1 MDINAIVAQLLT
13 QPTRARQLR
22 HRLSSGFRRDTESW
36 FLKDRLHAR
45 RLRVMI
51 AHQFGVV
58 EAAHDDDEEDE
69 IELLVDMMKLLL
81 VRTRVVVVRGRCTAY
96 TRTSPCPP
104 TCPPAGR
111 RAKL

>member
-22 HRLSSGFRRDTESW
+22 LRLSSGLRRVTESW
-36 FLKDRLHAR
+36 SLKDRLHAR

-58 EAAHDDDEEDE
+58 EAAH
-69 IELLVDMMKLLL
+69 VD
-81 VRTRVVVVRGRCTAY
+81 Y
-96 TRTSPCPP
+96 E
-104 TCPPAGR
+104 
-111 RAKL
+111 